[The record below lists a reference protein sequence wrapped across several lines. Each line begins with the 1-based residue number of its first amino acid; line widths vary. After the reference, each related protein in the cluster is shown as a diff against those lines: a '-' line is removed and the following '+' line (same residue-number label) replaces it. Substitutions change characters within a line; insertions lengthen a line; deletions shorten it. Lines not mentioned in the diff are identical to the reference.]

1 MPRSKQKQ
9 ATSIFS
15 KLGLMDIEL
24 TKITAEKLDVENDE
38 KTIKSKKDVN
48 YKIIK
53 IDEKEVSIHLN
64 VKIEFEPV
72 SPFTVNSEFLLQYKI
87 IEPVSEDEVIDNI
100 EDLLYPCGNI
110 VSLLV
115 GLLSERM
122 VGMPFVIPPVI
133 EIKSKSN

>member
-38 KTIKSKKDVN
+38 KTIKSKKGVN

-122 VGMPFVIPPVI
+122 VGIPFVIPPVI
-133 EIKSKSN
+133 EIKK

>member
-1 MPRSKQKQ
+1 MPRTKQKQ

-24 TKITAEKLDVENDE
+24 KKITAEKLDVQNDE
-38 KTIKSKKDVN
+38 GTIKSKKDVN
-48 YKIIK
+48 YKIVG
-53 IDEKEVSIHLN
+53 IDEKEVSIYLN
-64 VKIEFEPV
+64 VKVEFEPV
-72 SPFTVNSEFLLQYKI
+72 SPFIVNSEFLLQYKI
-87 IEPVSEDEVIDNI
+87 IEPVTEDEVTDSI

-115 GLLSERM
+115 GFLSERM

-133 EIKSKSN
+133 EIKK

>member
-38 KTIKSKKDVN
+38 KTIKSKRDVN

-122 VGMPFVIPPVI
+122 VGIPFVIPPVI
-133 EIKSKSN
+133 EIKK

>member
-38 KTIKSKKDVN
+38 KTIKSKKGVN

-110 VSLLV
+110 ISLLV

-133 EIKSKSN
+133 EIKK

>member
-38 KTIKSKKDVN
+38 KTIKSKRDVN

-110 VSLLV
+110 ISLLV

-133 EIKSKSN
+133 EIKK